1 MALPAILQ
9 RILRRPLPAL
19 DFVGYE
25 VLVDFIREKSL
36 HRLDGDLVEIGAFMG
51 GGTAK
56 LARFAA
62 RYGKRVFAI
71 DIFNAAA
78 DTTESRD
85 GTPMSEIYLAY
96 LEGGSQRDAYRSAI
110 RGLDNVVTI
119 GEDSR
124 TVSFPREQRFVFGF
138 IDGNHRAEYVQNDFD
153 LVWPSLVAGG
163 VLGFHDYNSE
173 LPEVTA
179 CIDRIVV
186 GHAAEIT
193 ETREIR
199 TRHILLLVKGGRPS

>member
-1 MALPAILQ
+1 MALAG
-9 RILRRPLPAL
+9 ILRRLFHRPPAAL

-62 RYGKRVFAI
+62 GCGKRVFAI
-71 DIFNAAA
+71 DIFDPTA
-78 DTTESRD
+78 DTTESLG
-85 GTPMSEIYLAY
+85 GTRMSEIYLAY
-96 LEGGSQRDAYRSAI
+96 LEGGSQRDAYRKAI
-110 RGLDNVVTI
+110 AGLDNVVTI
-119 GEDSR
+119 AEDSS
-124 TVSFPREQRFVFGF
+124 TVRFPPEQRFVFGF
-138 IDGNHRAEYVQNDFD
+138 IDGNHRPEYVQKDFN
-153 LVWPSLVAGG
+153 LVWPNLVDDG

-179 CIDRIVV
+179 CIDRIIA
-186 GHAAEIT
+186 GHAAEIA
-193 ETREIR
+193 ETREI
-199 TRHILLLVKGGRPS
+199 TASNILLLVKGGRPS